1 MSLVPNQSF
10 ANENRPLFVPY
21 TDVSGGGGYPLNP
34 TFETINISNSGNSG
48 GFDVKAI
55 GLNGDITCVSIDNT
69 NASGFATGRLFVF
82 DTGNPITGTGGH
94 AQMLGGNTGM
104 SLSYITG
111 GGSTVPFITTTTS
124 NMTLSNLLTIAGSP
138 VVSGSMTI
146 GTDVSASG
154 NMFAQNITASG
165 TLSGVG
171 PVPTTLITST
181 KTINPL
187 PVSPTPA
194 SAFPVDT
201 NYPTASNQ
209 QYDVMARGILA
220 AVGGAPDVDDI
231 VNITL
236 DAGATTGVWTYQFK
250 PSSVG
255 DNGNWEI
262 RDRIT
267 SDAAQ
272 ATIFISAQTLRAG
285 ASTADYSATLRQL
298 DVTRVK

>member
-21 TDVSGGGGYPLNP
+21 TDISGGGGYPLNP
-34 TFETINISNSGNSG
+34 TFETINLSNSGNEG

-82 DTGNPITGTGGH
+82 DTGNAIAGTTGH
-94 AQMLGGNTGM
+94 AQILGGNTGC
-104 SLSYITG
+104 SFSYITG
-111 GGSTVPFITTTTS
+111 GGVTVPFLTS
-124 NMTLSNLLTIAGSP
+124 TISNCTISNLQTIAGSP
-138 VVSGSMTI
+138 NISGSLTV

-154 NMFAQNITASG
+154 NLYAQNITASG

-171 PVPTTLITST
+171 PAPTTLVTST

-187 PVSPTPA
+187 PVSPTAA
-194 SAFPVDT
+194 SAFPVDV
-201 NYPTASNQ
+201 NYPTVSNQ
-209 QYDVMARGILA
+209 QYDVQARGILA
-220 AVGGAPDVDDI
+220 AVGGVPDVDDI
-231 VNITL
+231 VNVTL

-272 ATIFISAQTLRAG
+272 TTIFISAQTLRAG
-285 ASTADYSATLRQL
+285 ASTANYSATLRQL